1 MVYSERNYTQ
11 CSIHDTWYENSHEGP
26 ARLTKLSGGFPG
38 VIIEKYCSQFVL
50 PAKDIGRIT
59 SFDGGLEL
67 VSLNNAGK
75 NNPPYAVYVYSEE
88 KKFLDSIK
96 TCFEKYMAETIS
108 QNFSG
113 C

>member
-11 CSIHDTWYENSHEGP
+11 CSIHDTWYENPHDGP

-38 VIIEKYCSQFVL
+38 VIIEKNCSQFVL
-50 PAKDIGRIT
+50 PAKDIDRIT
-59 SFDGGLEL
+59 PFDGGLKL
-67 VSLNNAGK
+67 VNLNNAGK
-75 NNPPYAVYVYSEE
+75 NKTPSVVYVYSKE
-88 KKFLDSIK
+88 KIFLDSIK
-96 TCFEKYMAETIS
+96 TCFEEYMAETIS